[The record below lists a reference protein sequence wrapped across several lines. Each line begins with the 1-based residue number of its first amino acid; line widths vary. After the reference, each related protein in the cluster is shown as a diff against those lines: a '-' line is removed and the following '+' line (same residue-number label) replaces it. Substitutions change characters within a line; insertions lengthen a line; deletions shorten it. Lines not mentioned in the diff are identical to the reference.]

1 MILYN
6 VHAKC
11 VGNGPV
17 WPSFWD
23 VLLNLCVFSIYFP
36 DAQQSSCVLCVFL
49 SAMDS
54 HEIGR
59 TCMHKSSLLLLL
71 LLKFMTILSCD
82 SSVHVISKES
92 CTQPEYMFERRS
104 FHTQLTYIVFL
115 HESKSTLW
123 NQTCMCDKSCCS
135 KNGHR
140 LASLLWLTLDFL
152 EVTCTPVHKTTPVH
166 QIHHWE
172 GLSIEFTSY
181 SVFMLSLW
189 ASFHIVWA
197 QSFIWQRGLSLS
209 AILLWYVVGKGRVSG
224 AWNDVVLLAVKLGES
239 VWGCRRIWGRLLYC
253 WCNYSAVLRPWE
265 LQWHVR

>member
-1 MILYN
+1 MRVLFGWVITTSTTIINWPILWFDDEALVTAQTGKVMILYN

-17 WPSFWD
+17 WPSFLD

-71 LLKFMTILSCD
+71 FLKFMTILSCD

-104 FHTQLTYIVFL
+104 FHTKLTYIVFL

-123 NQTCMCDKSCCS
+123 NQTCI
-135 KNGHR
+135 H
-140 LASLLWLTLDFL
+140 
-152 EVTCTPVHKTTPVH
+152 VTRPV
-166 QIHHWE
+166 
-172 GLSIEFTSY
+172 
-181 SVFMLSLW
+181 
-189 ASFHIVWA
+189 
-197 QSFIWQRGLSLS
+197 
-209 AILLWYVVGKGRVSG
+209 VVRMET
-224 AWNDVVLLAVKLGES
+224 D
-239 VWGCRRIWGRLLYC
+239 
-253 WCNYSAVLRPWE
+253 
-265 LQWHVR
+265 